1 MSEEGFKRSNTSE
14 NAADQGYDVKQL
26 PGGTNL
32 DTAPELDAQWRTKNP
47 GGSGEMAG
55 DVQARELVEN
65 DIALE
70 ARRKIIAI
78 LEDDTPPERVPND
91 FQKAPTGQLRRKN
104 PGLSMEDLMDADELA
119 AIGGGIND
127 AANAAALDLFHSG
140 YMQDDN
146 EAAQLAESMAG
157 QPRVPAETTWDWVT
171 VKAVATLQN
180 KKRVPVWMVENRTT
194 GMKMDKPFRVQGP
207 AEKIASLLNITGN
220 ANDPRI
226 RQLQEDYDHYVNLM
240 KQVRKCKRLAESGDQ
255 NAQKTGT
262 RVVAELRG
270 VKQRLGI

>member
-1 MSEEGFKRSNTSE
+1 MAEESGFKRSNTSE
-14 NAADQGYDVKQL
+14 NAGDQGYAVKQL

-32 DTAPELDAQWRTKNP
+32 DGAPELDAQWRTKNP
-47 GGSGEMAG
+47 GSSGEIAG
-55 DVQARELVEN
+55 DVQARELAAN
-65 DIALE
+65 DIARE

-78 LEDDTPPERVPND
+78 MEEDEPPAHVRQP
-91 FQKAPTGQLRRKN
+91 APTGHLRPKN

-127 AANAAALDLFHSG
+127 AANAAALDLFHAG

-146 EAAQLAESMAG
+146 EAAQMVESMAG
-157 QPRVPAETTWDWVT
+157 RPKAPAEASWDWVT

-180 KKRVPVWMVENRTT
+180 KKRVPVWMIENRVS
-194 GMKMDKPFRVQGP
+194 GMKMDKPFRIQGP
-207 AEKIASLLNITGN
+207 AEKIASILNITGN

-226 RQLQEDYDHYVNLM
+226 RQLKEDYDHYVQLT

-255 NAQKTGT
+255 NARKTGT